1 MYPTRVASYSRRMRP
16 IEWTLDV
23 LHLCGILSHSLSK
36 AMLITLSHYTY
47 QFSLNLNLDCYTNS
61 CSLFSSHQEYLQD
74 GKTHMRM
81 KFYVQ
86 GTDKKADVN
95 LEVVKV
101 TPGYLV
107 F

>member
-1 MYPTRVASYSRRMRP
+1 
-16 IEWTLDV
+16 
-23 LHLCGILSHSLSK
+23 
-36 AMLITLSHYTY
+36 
-47 QFSLNLNLDCYTNS
+47 
-61 CSLFSSHQEYLQD
+61 
-74 GKTHMRM
+74 MRM